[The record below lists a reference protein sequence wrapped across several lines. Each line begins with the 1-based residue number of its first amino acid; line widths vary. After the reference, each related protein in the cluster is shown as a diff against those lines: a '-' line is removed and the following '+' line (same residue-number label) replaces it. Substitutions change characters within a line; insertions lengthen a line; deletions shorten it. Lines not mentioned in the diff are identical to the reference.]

1 MTLTPEVIAQ
11 LKALEAKH
19 KPAPVVLR
27 DYQIEAI
34 RGVYSAFKN
43 GNQQVLL
50 QLPTGAGKTSTF
62 CQIVKDFRLKRPDQK
77 VLLIAHRKELIDQMH
92 DRLVLFGL
100 ESIPAYGG
108 RAKSPNFPVQCTS
121 VQTLTRC
128 RENEFP
134 TDVGL
139 IVCDECHHA
148 IADGYLKVFERY
160 SSALV
165 LGVTATPCRTDGK
178 GLDGVFQEL
187 ILGPTPRKLIN
198 EGYLSKYRAFV
209 GKSANLQGV
218 KTHGG
223 DYQIG
228 QLADRAMEADILG
241 DLIENWH
248 RLAFGKKTIVFAI
261 NCKHSLEIVRR
272 YLARG
277 IKAEHIDA
285 KTPSLDRKAILNRF
299 KSGET
304 TVLCNVGIITEGF
317 DVPDCEVI
325 QLARPTKSLSLYLQ
339 MCLDRQTE
347 ILTKQGWK
355 GVDSLSE
362 DDIVACIDMQTQKAV
377 WSEVLEKIVR
387 PIDPSEHWITL
398 KSPHLDLRVTDRH
411 NLIVKNKSLKL
422 EPAKDTAQRKASF
435 EVPISCDEDLPD
447 AAISDDFLRFL
458 GWFLSDGTLNKTN
471 GAITIGQSVSQP
483 DCHHDSIVAAIQGC
497 GFKFGKFVIKRS
509 GALSKYADLVQYTI
523 SKGAARG
530 RDKELQG
537 WGSYSEYIDKNI
549 SEKLFSLS
557 ARQLGV
563 LLETLNLGDGHKPR
577 NISWTK
583 KTYSIS
589 TGNKIFAD
597 RLQALCVLRGYKCN
611 VATHSYNASPLYVL
625 HIRKQ
630 LFATI
635 GGTGEHNNN
644 SIGDKKITRSLL
656 KPESFSS
663 PESVWCVTTAYGTI
677 FTRRNGKVLIMGNCG
692 RGLRPASSKEYA
704 LILDH
709 AQNIREHGL
718 PDDCHEW
725 SLACV
730 EKRKSTYTQ
739 NDTTGELEDQMAFG
753 LAAEAEIVEEK
764 DIQLVEIEQSWRDRI
779 DGLVAEAEARGK
791 AYAAYYRTVEVFG
804 SEITKD
810 HLRYLAKQLKKE
822 DGTPYHYKWAD
833 RKFAEIQQ
841 EMAEKRFA
849 EARNQ
854 ATEEPPAPQ
863 MEDWLADSLSM
874 VRSALEFA
882 YTHPEVIPQTK
893 AILSASLDQDQKK
906 IVWGA
911 LNRREKELLK
921 SA

>member
-1 MTLTPEVIAQ
+1 MTLTPEVIAK

-27 DYQIEAI
+27 DYQLEAI

-43 GNQQVLL
+43 GNQRVLL

-108 RAKSPNFPVQCTS
+108 RTKSPNFPVQCTS

-139 IVCDECHHA
+139 IVCDESHHSV
-148 IADGYLKVFERY
+148 ADGYLKVFERY

-187 ILGPTPRKLIN
+187 IIGPTPRKLIN
-198 EGYLSKYRAFV
+198 DGYLSKYRAFV

-261 NCKHSLEIVRR
+261 NCNHSLEIVRR

-285 KTPSLDRKAILNRF
+285 KTPSLARKAILSRF

-339 MCLDRQTE
+339 M
-347 ILTKQGWK
+347 
-355 GVDSLSE
+355 V
-362 DDIVACIDMQTQKAV
+362 
-377 WSEVLEKIVR
+377 
-387 PIDPSEHWITL
+387 
-398 KSPHLDLRVTDRH
+398 
-411 NLIVKNKSLKL
+411 
-422 EPAKDTAQRKASF
+422 
-435 EVPISCDEDLPD
+435 
-447 AAISDDFLRFL
+447 
-458 GWFLSDGTLNKTN
+458 
-471 GAITIGQSVSQP
+471 
-483 DCHHDSIVAAIQGC
+483 
-497 GFKFGKFVIKRS
+497 
-509 GALSKYADLVQYTI
+509 
-523 SKGAARG
+523 
-530 RDKELQG
+530 
-537 WGSYSEYIDKNI
+537 
-549 SEKLFSLS
+549 
-557 ARQLGV
+557 
-563 LLETLNLGDGHKPR
+563 
-577 NISWTK
+577 
-583 KTYSIS
+583 
-589 TGNKIFAD
+589 
-597 RLQALCVLRGYKCN
+597 
-611 VATHSYNASPLYVL
+611 
-625 HIRKQ
+625 
-630 LFATI
+630 
-635 GGTGEHNNN
+635 
-644 SIGDKKITRSLL
+644 
-656 KPESFSS
+656 
-663 PESVWCVTTAYGTI
+663 
-677 FTRRNGKVLIMGNCG
+677 G
-692 RGLRPASSKEYA
+692 RGLRPASGKEYA

-709 AQNIREHGL
+709 AQNTREHGL

-725 SLACV
+725 SLSCV

-739 NDTTGELEDQMAFG
+739 NAETGELEDQLAFG
-753 LAAEAEIVEEK
+753 LGGETEIVEEK
-764 DIQLVEIEQSWRDRI
+764 NIQLVEIEQSWRDRI

-841 EMAEKRFA
+841 ELAEKRFA

-854 ATEEPPAPQ
+854 APEEPQ
-863 MEDWLADSLSM
+863 QEEWLTDTLAM
-874 VRSALEFA
+874 VRTALESA
-882 YTHPEVIPQTK
+882 YTHPEVVPQLK
-893 AILSASLDQDQKK
+893 GILGASLEQHQKK
-906 IVWGA
+906 IVWNA